1 MQEKVLLDKSSPIY
15 KENVFYKEILAAT
28 IPLVLLAT
36 YLYGIRPILLVLVAM
51 GTARVC
57 DWLAATLQG
66 KKWEKREINSIAS
79 AVIFTLMLPATI
91 SFYIVIFG
99 VAVFVLLAKHAFGGA
114 HSYPFNLA
122 AVGYAIVAVGWP
134 QEVFKYPQPLQ
145 TLPLFSTE
153 GVRMTEAA
161 SSVLKMGGLPNI
173 GTMNLILGNYAGP
186 MGATFVIVIIACA
199 LFLIARGHKFLYSSV
214 AFISVTALIAFAF
227 PRVYLASRF
236 DVMRYEVL
244 SGAFV
249 YAAVFLLADPVTL
262 PKNNLAKIV
271 YGAILGFVTMMFH
284 YFGTF
289 ELGVCFA
296 MIIVNSFSDFIDRK
310 MMALTKPKP
319 KKTEGVAKKAE
330 GVAK

>member
-15 KENVFYKEILAAT
+15 KENVFYKEIIVAT
-28 IPLVLLAT
+28 IPLILLAT
-36 YLYGIRPILLVLVAM
+36 YLYGPRPALLVLVAM
-51 GTARVC
+51 VTARIC
-57 DWLAATLQG
+57 DRFAAILQG
-66 KKWEKREINSIAS
+66 KKWEKREINSIA
-79 AVIFTLMLPATI
+79 AAIIFTLMLPATI
-91 SFYIVIFG
+91 SFYIVVFG

-114 HSYPFNLA
+114 HSYPFNPA

-134 QEVFKYPQPLQ
+134 SEVFKYPQPMQ
-145 TLPLFSTE
+145 NIPLFSTE

-173 GTMNLILGNYAGP
+173 STMNLILGNYAGP
-186 MGATFVIVIIACA
+186 MGATFVIVIVASA
-199 LFLIARGHKFLYSSV
+199 LFLVARKHKFLYSSLSFL
-214 AFISVTALIAFAF
+214 AVTALIAFAF
-227 PRVYLASRF
+227 PRVYLANRF
-236 DVMRYEVL
+236 DVMRYEIL

-249 YAAVFLLADPVTL
+249 YASVFLLADPITL

-271 YGAILGFVTMMFH
+271 YGAVLGFVTMMFR

-296 MIIVNSFSDFIDRK
+296 LIIVNSFSDFIDRK
-310 MMALTKPKP
+310 MIALTKPKP
-319 KKTEGVAKKAE
+319 KKVEGKVKKAE